1 MIKLSKY
8 INYVLYLIF
17 AITLVYVVMF
27 YFGEWNEDSAY
38 PHPVSTDAFL
48 NWANILI
55 WITIVITLVFELFHI
70 VMNPKSAVR
79 TLISVAIIL
88 GIVFIAYSLSDSA
101 EMNIIGYN
109 GTDNVPSMLTMAGT
123 MLYTTYILFGV
134 TVAVILYAELSRFFK

>member
-48 NWANILI
+48 NWANILL
-55 WITIVITLVFELFHI
+55 WIAIGITLAFELFHI

-79 TLISVAIIL
+79 TLISVGIIL
-88 GIVFIAYSLSDSA
+88 VIVFIAYSLSDSTA
-101 EMNIIGYN
+101 LDIIGYN
-109 GTDNVPSMLTMAGT
+109 GPDNVPSKLTMAGT
-123 MLYTTYILFGV
+123 MLYTMYILFGV
-134 TVAVILYAELSRFFK
+134 TLVVILYVELSRFFK